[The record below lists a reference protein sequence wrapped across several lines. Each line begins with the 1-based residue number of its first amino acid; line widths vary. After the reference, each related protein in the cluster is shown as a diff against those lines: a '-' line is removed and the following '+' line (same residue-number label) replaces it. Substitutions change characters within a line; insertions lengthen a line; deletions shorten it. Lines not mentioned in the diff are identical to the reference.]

1 MPWQNDGGGRGGPW
15 GGPPRNGDDR
25 RGGPRRGGGPI
36 DFEEIIRRGQ
46 DQVRR
51 HFPGRYGGG
60 GGILLIVAALV
71 GLWLLS
77 GFFIVRADEQ
87 GIVLRFGAYNRTAP
101 SGWSWHIPAPV
112 ESVLKPKVTRV
123 NRVEVGFR
131 ASEGGAPGARA
142 AAGRQVPEEAL
153 MLTGDENIVDIN
165 FTVFWLI
172 KDAQH
177 FLFNIRNPEATVKAA
192 AESAMRESIGRTP
205 IASALAEGRGQVE
218 TDTKTLLQGIL
229 DTYGAGIEVTQ
240 VQLQKVDP
248 PAQVIDAFRD
258 VQRARADQ
266 ERLRNEAEA
275 YRNDILPR
283 ARGEAVRLVQEA
295 EAYKQEVV
303 ARSQGDA
310 ERFLSVFT
318 AYQTAPDVTER
329 RIYLETME
337 EILKG
342 TNKIVIDK
350 AAQGAGVLPYLPLP
364 ELGRRA
370 AAPPPRPGAPP
381 TAPPGA
387 AGTGTPGASTSGGVP
402 GAGAAR
408 ARP

>member
-1 MPWQNDGGGRGGPW
+1 
-15 GGPPRNGDDR
+15 
-25 RGGPRRGGGPI
+25 
-36 DFEEIIRRGQ
+36 
-46 DQVRR
+46 
-51 HFPGRYGGG
+51 
-60 GGILLIVAALV
+60 
-71 GLWLLS
+71 
-77 GFFIVRADEQ
+77 
-87 GIVLRFGAYNRTAP
+87 
-101 SGWSWHIPAPV
+101 
-112 ESVLKPKVTRV
+112 
-123 NRVEVGFR
+123 
-131 ASEGGAPGARA
+131 
-142 AAGRQVPEEAL
+142 
-153 MLTGDENIVDIN
+153 
-165 FTVFWLI
+165 VFWLI